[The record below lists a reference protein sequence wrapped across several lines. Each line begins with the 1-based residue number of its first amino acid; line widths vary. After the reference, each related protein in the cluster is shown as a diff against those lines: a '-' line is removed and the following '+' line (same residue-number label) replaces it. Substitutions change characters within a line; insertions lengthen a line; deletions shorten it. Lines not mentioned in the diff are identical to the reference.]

1 MSRRGENIW
10 HRKDGRWEAR
20 YIKGY
25 DGSRA
30 VYGYLYAKSYA
41 EAKTKQLAAKQNH
54 TEVNTTKAK
63 GSFEEIADAFLHRK
77 KHHVKE
83 STMSNYRYRIERYM
97 VPYWKKISRQ
107 QINRITVDRFID
119 HLFSDYGLATK
130 TVKDIAILLESI
142 LKFGYENNFI
152 GISPKV
158 SAPKVYKRN
167 IIALPK

>member
-1 MSRRGENIW
+1 
-10 HRKDGRWEAR
+10 
-20 YIKGY
+20 
-25 DGSRA
+25 
-30 VYGYLYAKSYA
+30 
-41 EAKTKQLAAKQNH
+41 
-54 TEVNTTKAK
+54 
-63 GSFEEIADAFLHRK
+63 
-77 KHHVKE
+77 
-83 STMSNYRYRIERYM
+83 M